1 MDGNFSRNAMQHLTN
16 GMIEEIDSDRNNTLV
31 TVSYTDCVNCN
42 RRELE
47 IRLVVG
53 NNTVIFDERGRRIRS
68 RDLLTGMVIN
78 ATYSSAMT
86 RSIPPQA
93 TAYMIRVVRQPRQEN
108 VIEGRIVDV
117 NRRNRNFTVIKD
129 GRRPDVIQFNISD
142 DTKFF
147 NGFGR
152 PMDFADLIP
161 GLRVRVNH
169 ANFMTASIPPQ
180 TTAYTVNIFR

>member
-16 GMIEEIDSDRNNTLV
+16 GIIEEIDSDRNNTLV

-93 TAYMIRVVRQPRQEN
+93 TAYMIRVVSRPRQEN
-108 VIEGRIVDV
+108 VTEGRITDI
-117 NRRNRNFTVIKD
+117 NRRNRSFITISD
-129 GRRPDVIQFNISD
+129 GRNTSVIQFNVPENAIILNS
-142 DTKFF
+142 
-147 NGFGR
+147 FGR
-152 PMDFADLIP
+152 PMEFSNLVP
-161 GLRVRVNH
+161 GLRVRVRH
-169 ANFMTASIPPQ
+169 ASFMTASIPPQ
-180 TTAYTVNIFR
+180 TTAFEVRVIR